1 MSMRLTLVAA
11 SLWVLSSYSTAQAN
25 FADVVEKTIKSVCLV
40 TFGEPTIVVD
50 SEGERLEDFPNSPF
64 NEYLKKKQEERPQGG
79 AGTCFVINANGKT
92 YLLTNQHVAS
102 TESQLFKVT
111 FYKTIKHHPAKLV
124 ANDKLTDLAL
134 LEMENTEGQRML
146 ETTPALPW
154 GNSSKLRSGDSV
166 YAIGHPLGMEWSVSR
181 GIVSNPS
188 RRLQNT
194 WQPVIQT
201 DVAINVGNSGGPLFN
216 MQGEVVGVNTFI
228 FSPGSGGSVGV
239 NFSVDGNQAQYIV
252 DSLLTYGK
260 VKRSRMG
267 LAYIVDKDKGV
278 LRIEMVMTDSPAER
292 AGIEK
297 GDVLLK
303 INERDIVSSTDIGSV
318 LDKVEAG
325 TTIGLIVERNG
336 MIILKELITGEM
348 ID

>member
-1 MSMRLTLVAA
+1 MRLMLVAA
-11 SLWVLSSYSTAQAN
+11 SLWVLLSYSTAQAS

-40 TFGEPTIVVD
+40 TFGEPTIVID
-50 SEGERLEDFPNSPF
+50 SEGERKEDFPNSPF
-64 NEYLKKKQEERPQGG
+64 NEYLKKKQERRPQGG
-79 AGTCFVINANGKT
+79 SGTCFVINANGKK

-102 TESQLFKVT
+102 TESQSFNVT

-146 ETTPALPW
+146 EATPALPW
-154 GNSSKLRSGDSV
+154 GDSSKLRSGDSV
-166 YAIGHPLGMEWSVSR
+166 YAIGHPLGMEWSVSK

-201 DVAINVGNSGGPLFN
+201 DVAINQGNSGGPLFDIE
-216 MQGEVVGVNTFI
+216 GKVVGVNTFI
-228 FSPGSGGSVGV
+228 FSPGQGGSVGV

-252 DSLLTYGK
+252 DSLLKHGK

-267 LAYIVDKDKGV
+267 LAYIVDKDNGV
-278 LRIEMVMTDSPAER
+278 LRVEMIIADSPAER

-297 GDVLLK
+297 GDVLLRV
-303 INERDIVSSTDIGSV
+303 NERDILSNTDIGSV
-318 LDKVEAG
+318 LDKVDPG
-325 TTIGLIVERNG
+325 TTIGLIIERNG
-336 MIILKELITGEM
+336 MIMLKELTTGEM
-348 ID
+348 LD

>member
-1 MSMRLTLVAA
+1 M
-11 SLWVLSSYSTAQAN
+11 
-25 FADVVEKTIKSVCLV
+25 
-40 TFGEPTIVVD
+40 
-50 SEGERLEDFPNSPF
+50 
-64 NEYLKKKQEERPQGG
+64 
-79 AGTCFVINANGKT
+79 
-92 YLLTNQHVAS
+92 
-102 TESQLFKVT
+102 
-111 FYKTIKHHPAKLV
+111 IKHHPAKLV

-134 LEMENTEGQRML
+134 LEMEKTEGQRIL
-146 ETTPALPW
+146 KTTPALPW
-154 GNSSKLRSGDSV
+154 GDSSELRSGDSV

-216 MQGEVVGVNTFI
+216 LQGEVVGVNTFI
-228 FSPGSGGSVGV
+228 FTPGQGGSVGV
-239 NFSVDGNQAQYIV
+239 NFSVDGNQAQYII
-252 DSLLTYGK
+252 DSLLKYGK

-278 LRIEMVMTDSPAER
+278 LRVEMVMTDSPAER

-297 GDVLLK
+297 GDVLLG
-303 INERDIVSSTDIGSV
+303 INKRLIKSSRDIGNV

-325 TTIGLIVERNG
+325 TAIDIIVERNG
-336 MIILKELITGEM
+336 MVMLKELITGEM

>member
-25 FADVVEKTIKSVCLV
+25 FADVVDKTISSVCLV
-40 TFGEPTIVVD
+40 TFGDSTIVID
-50 SEGERLEDFPNSPF
+50 SEGERQEDFPSSPF
-64 NEYLKKKQEERPQGG
+64 NDYLKKKQEQRPQGG
-79 AGTCFVINANGKT
+79 SGTCFVIKANGKK

-102 TESQLFKVT
+102 TQSQLFKVT
-111 FYKTIKHHPAKLV
+111 FYKTIKHYPAKLV
-124 ANDKLTDLAL
+124 ANDKISDLAL

-146 ETTPALPW
+146 EATPAVPW
-154 GNSSKLRSGDSV
+154 GDTSKLRSGDSV
-166 YAIGHPLGMEWSVSR
+166 YAIGHPLGMEWSVSS
-181 GIVSNPS
+181 GIVSNPN

-239 NFSVDGNQAQYIV
+239 SFSVDGNQAQYIV
-252 DSLLTYGK
+252 DSLLKYGK
-260 VKRSRMG
+260 VKRSKMG

-278 LRIEMVMTDSPAER
+278 IRVEMVMDDSPTKR

-297 GDVLLK
+297 GDILLR

-318 LDKVEAG
+318 LDKVDAG
-325 TTIGLIVERNG
+325 TTISIIVERNG
-336 MIILKELITGEM
+336 MILLKELVTGEM
-348 ID
+348 TD

>member
-1 MSMRLTLVAA
+1 MRLMLVAA
-11 SLWVLSSYSTAQAN
+11 SLWVLSSYSSAQAN
-25 FADVVEKTIKSVCLV
+25 FADVVDRTIKSVCLV
-40 TFGEPTIVVD
+40 AFGEPTVVVD
-50 SEGERLEDFPNSPF
+50 SEGERKEDFPNSPF
-64 NEYLKKKQEERPQGG
+64 NEYLKKKQEQRPQGG
-79 AGTCFVINANGKT
+79 SGTCFVIEASGKK

-102 TESQLFKVT
+102 TESQSFKVT
-111 FYKTIKHHPAKLV
+111 FYKNIKHHPAKLV
-124 ANDKLTDLAL
+124 ANDKMTDLAL
-134 LEMENTEGQRML
+134 LQMGNNEGQRIL

-154 GNSSKLRSGDSV
+154 GDSSELRSGDSV

-228 FSPGSGGSVGV
+228 FSPGQGGSVGV
-239 NFSVDGNQAQYIV
+239 NFSVDGNQAQYII
-252 DSLLTYGK
+252 DSLLKYGK

-278 LRIEMVMTDSPAER
+278 LRVKMVMTDSPAER

-297 GDVLLK
+297 GDVLLG
-303 INERDIVSSTDIGSV
+303 INKRLIKSSRDIGNV

-325 TTIGLIVERNG
+325 TAIDIIVERNG
-336 MIILKELITGEM
+336 MVMLKELITGEM

>member
-1 MSMRLTLVAA
+1 MRLMLVAA
-11 SLWVLSSYSTAQAN
+11 SLWVLSSYSSAQAN
-25 FADVVEKTIKSVCLV
+25 FADVVDRTIKSVCLV
-40 TFGEPTIVVD
+40 TFGEPTVVVD
-50 SEGERLEDFPNSPF
+50 SEGERKEDFPYSPF
-64 NEYLKKKQEERPQGG
+64 NEYLKKKQEQRPQGG
-79 AGTCFVINANGKT
+79 AGTCFVIEASGKK

-102 TESQLFKVT
+102 TESQSFKVT
-111 FYKTIKHHPAKLV
+111 FYKNIKHHPAKLV
-124 ANDKLTDLAL
+124 ANDKMTDLAL
-134 LEMENTEGQRML
+134 LQMGNNEGQRIL

-154 GNSSKLRSGDSV
+154 GDSSELRSGDSV

-216 MQGEVVGVNTFI
+216 LQGEVVGVNTFI
-228 FSPGSGGSVGV
+228 FTPGQGGSVGV
-239 NFSVDGNQAQYIV
+239 NFSVDGNQAQYII
-252 DSLLTYGK
+252 DSLLKYGK

-278 LRIEMVMTDSPAER
+278 LRVEMVMTDSPAER

-297 GDVLLK
+297 GDVLLG
-303 INERDIVSSTDIGSV
+303 INKRLIKSSRDIGNV

-325 TTIGLIVERNG
+325 TAIDIIVERNG
-336 MIILKELITGEM
+336 MVMLKELITGEM